1 MGLVTQQRTRP
12 GAGPLLRPFA
22 SLCFVLMCVFAF
34 SEARAQSVP
43 PPLTQY
49 AIDQNGVDVV
59 HGALIVSS
67 PAVSIGQQGLGG
79 LAYQR
84 TFDSSIQDWRD
95 NVTGSIN
102 SSGSSYTVTLMGAAE
117 TFTLSGGVFT
127 STERRGGILTFNSGT
142 NIYTYTTASGAVA
155 LYDKGL
161 AGAKPVQANEGR
173 VTQLTLPSGETLTF
187 TYTTLTDSGTG
198 FLAQRLQSV
207 TNNLGYQL
215 SFEYQSNTADATG
228 IALVEVTAIN
238 NAIDYCSPTA
248 NGCSGFT
255 ETWPT
260 LTFGVSGS
268 VQTVTDALGQET
280 RYTLTSGRITGI
292 RWPTS
297 GSDNVTIAYS
307 SGTNR
312 VQSVTTAAG
321 TWSYSY
327 SDLGVFRTAGVTDP
341 LSHTSFFVSD
351 TATNRVTTFFNAEG
365 GDTEYLYD
373 AYGRLTRITQ
383 PEGNYAEYTYDSRG
397 NITQTTLVAK
407 SGSGLSNVTTSA
419 TFASTCSNVVTCNLP
434 TSTTDGRGNTT
445 DYTYDST
452 HGGVLT
458 VTLPDPDG
466 GGSLVRPQTRY
477 SYTSLYAYYKNSG
490 GTIVAAP
497 SAVYRLTGTSACAT
511 TSSCSGGADETISAL
526 SYGSTGVANNRLPVS
541 MSAGAGNAS
550 LTATTAYGWDVFGN
564 LITVDGPLSGAD
576 DTTRLRYDAVR
587 QQIGVVG
594 PDPDGGG
601 SLQHRALRYTYNGYG
616 LVETL
621 ERGTVESQSDADWA
635 DFAALEQLDISYDA
649 FGRRTRESFV
659 SSSTTHA
666 VTQYAYDA
674 GGRLDC
680 VAVRMNPAVFG
691 SLPSSA
697 CTLGTEGANGPDRIT
712 RYAYDNADRVTQVT
726 SGYATS
732 AAQATLTQ
740 TWSPNGLVASI
751 ADANGNLTT
760 NVYDGFDRLYRIRF
774 PNASGG
780 GSSATDYE
788 QYAYDAAFNVT
799 QDRRRDGSTIGFT
812 YDNLNR
818 ATLMTPST
826 GAAVSFGY
834 DNFSRRTQAAFSGHT
849 LTFGY
854 DQLSRNV
861 SAGGPLGSVSYQYD
875 LAGRRTRVTWPDSFY
890 AQYDYD
896 LTGAATAIRENGAS
910 SGVGVLAVYA
920 YDNLGRRVS
929 ITRGNGVTTAYDYDA
944 ASRLEEL
951 AHQLN
956 GSSADQTLTFTY
968 NAAGQALT
976 RVGANSAYDWPQ
988 PSLGYTNYVPNG
1000 LNQYN
1005 TVAAASVSYDARGN
1019 LTSDGTTT
1027 YGYDLYNR
1035 LTSAGSASFAY
1046 DPAGRLY
1053 QSAGAATTRF
1063 QYDGVDLIAEYNAS
1077 NVLQRRYVHGS
1088 SFDEP
1093 VVWYE
1098 GSGTSDRRW
1107 LVQDQLGSVIAVTD
1121 EDGDAIAINSYDE
1134 YGRPAAA
1141 NQGRFQYTG
1150 QTWLEDASLY
1160 HYKARAYS
1168 PVLGRFMQTDPIL
1181 YAGGIN
1187 LYAYTFADPVNLV
1200 DPSGNIVPLGV
1211 IAAGAV
1217 YGAISGGISGGIS
1230 SNWSWQGVLSGAAL
1244 GGLTG
1249 AATVA
1254 TGGTSFLLTP
1264 VIGGASSLVGDVAG
1278 QLVSSPPG
1286 LELHFERYIVAAV
1299 GGTGAR
1305 GIAWASGGLPRVFLG
1320 RAADNIPR
1328 WRVNL
1333 SEAVVEGS
1341 VAGIFELF
1349 QGDRLRVRVYWVPS
1363 RTGSI
1368 EIGRGT
1374 FTSADGAHTSIEPIY
1389 WGNSPPTTSTNSDP
1403 DQNSVYRRIPRGR

>member
-12 GAGPLLRPFA
+12 KAGWFLRRFA
-22 SLCFVLMCVFAF
+22 SLCFALACMAAF
-34 SEARAQSVP
+34 SDARAQSVP

-49 AIDQNGVDVV
+49 SIDQNGVDVV

-67 PAVSIGQQGLGG
+67 PALTIGQQGLGG

-102 SSGSSYTVTLMGAAE
+102 SSGANYTVTLMGAAE

-173 VTQLTLPSGETLTF
+173 VTQLTLPSGEVLTF
-187 TYTTLTDSGTG
+187 TYTTLTGTG

-228 IALVEVTAIN
+228 ITLVKVTAIN
-238 NAIDYCSPTA
+238 NAIDYCAPTA
-248 NGCSGFT
+248 NGCGGFT
-255 ETWPT
+255 QTWPS

-268 VQTVTDALGQET
+268 VQTVTDALGRET
-280 RYTLTSGRITGI
+280 RYTLTTGRITGI

-297 GSDNVTIAYS
+297 GSDNVTIAYNVS
-307 SGTNR
+307 SM
-312 VQSVTTAAG
+312 VSSVTTAEG
-321 TWSYSY
+321 TTNYYYSTVGGSRVAQATDALAIEVSYI
-327 SDLGVFRTAGVTDP
+327 SDV
-341 LSHTSFFVSD
+341 
-351 TATNRVTTFFNAEG
+351 ATNRVTSVVNGAGFYTN
-365 GDTEYLYD
+365 YQYD
-373 AYGRLTRITQ
+373 GYGRLTRITQ
-383 PEGNYAEYTYDSRG
+383 YEGNYAEYTYDARG

-407 SGSGLSNVTTSA
+407 PGSGLSNITTSA
-419 TFASTCSNVVTCNLP
+419 SFVSTCSNVVTCNLP
-434 TSTTDGRGNTT
+434 TSTTDGRGNVT
-445 DYTYDST
+445 DYTYDAT

-466 GGSLVRPQTRY
+466 AGPLVRPQTRY

-490 GTIVAAP
+490 GAIVAAP
-497 SAVYRLTGTSACAT
+497 SAVYRLTGTSGCAT
-511 TSSCSGGADETISAL
+511 TASCSGGADETVSTL
-526 SYGSTGVANNRLPVS
+526 GYGSTGVANNRLPVT
-541 MSAGAGNAS
+541 MSAGAGNGS

-564 LITVDGPLSGAD
+564 LITVDGPLAGTD
-576 DTTRLRYDAVR
+576 DTTRLRYDAGR
-587 QQIGVVG
+587 QQIGVIG
-594 PDPDGGG
+594 PDPDGGS
-601 SLQHRALRYTYNGYG
+601 SLKHRALRYTYNGYG
-616 LVETL
+616 LVSTL
-621 ERGTVESQSDADWA
+621 ERGTVNSQSDPDWA
-635 DFAALEQLDISYDA
+635 NFASLEQLDIVYDA

-659 SSSTTHA
+659 VASTTYA
-666 VTQYAYDA
+666 VTQYSYAA
-674 GGRLDC
+674 ERLDC

-712 RYAYDNADRVTQVT
+712 RYAYDGADRVTQVT

-740 TWSPNGLVASI
+740 TWTNNGLVGTI

-774 PNASGG
+774 PNSSGG

-788 QYAYDAAFNVT
+788 QYSYDAAFNVT

-812 YDNLNR
+812 YDALNR
-818 ATLMTPST
+818 ATVMTPST
-826 GAAVSFGY
+826 GAAVSFAY
-834 DNFSRRTQAAFSGHT
+834 DNFSRRTQASFSGHT

-854 DQLSRNV
+854 DQLSRNT
-861 SAGGPLGSVSYQYD
+861 SAGGPLGTVSYQYD
-875 LAGRRTRVTWPDSFY
+875 LAGRRTRVTWPDAFY

-896 LTGAATAIRENGAS
+896 LTGAVTHIRENGAG

-929 ITRGNGVTTAYDYDA
+929 VTRGNAVVTTYEYDA

-951 AHQLN
+951 SHDLN
-956 GSSADQTLTFTY
+956 STASDQTLTFTY
-968 NAAGQALT
+968 NAAGQALS
-976 RVGANSAYDWPQ
+976 RAGANSAYNWPQ
-988 PSLGYTNYVPNG
+988 PALGYTNYVPNG

-1019 LTSDGTTT
+1019 LTSDGTTS

-1053 QSAGAATTRF
+1053 QSAGAATARF
-1063 QYDGVDLIAEYNAS
+1063 QYDGVDLIAEYNGS
-1077 NVLQRRYVHGS
+1077 NVLQRRYVHGP

-1098 GSGTSDRRW
+1098 GAGTTDRRW
-1107 LVQDQLGSVIAVTD
+1107 LVQDQLGSVIAVTNAS
-1121 EDGDAIAINSYDE
+1121 GDALAINAYDE

-1150 QTWLEDASLY
+1150 QTWLSEASLY

-1181 YAGGIN
+1181 YAGGMN
-1187 LYAYTFADPVNLV
+1187 LYAYVGSDPVNGIDPTGEIPHLV
-1200 DPSGNIVPLGV
+1200 LIGMGCGVNAVVQYVGERSDDYEGEDPINVGIACVTGALVVANGLMLAPSWALYPVTTTLMGVTSEAVIILSGEQAIRANNAARPLISANPFFFTGSGRTRFM
-1211 IAAGAV
+1211 ISSDEWIDADLDDNG
-1217 YGAISGGISGGIS
+1217 YLTSGGITITARRYWAEAGYGQLRASHALIPAGH
-1230 SNWSWQGVLSGAAL
+1230 GAAVL
-1244 GGLTG
+1244 DWLTRSNERRLRERVNPEL
-1249 AATVA
+1249 VA
-1254 TGGTSFLLTP
+1254 TM
-1264 VIGGASSLVGDVAG
+1264 V
-1278 QLVSSPPG
+1278 
-1286 LELHFERYIVAAV
+1286 R
-1299 GGTGAR
+1299 
-1305 GIAWASGGLPRVFLG
+1305 SG
-1320 RAADNIPR
+1320 
-1328 WRVNL
+1328 
-1333 SEAVVEGS
+1333 
-1341 VAGIFELF
+1341 
-1349 QGDRLRVRVYWVPS
+1349 S
-1363 RTGSI
+1363 R
-1368 EIGRGT
+1368 
-1374 FTSADGAHTSIEPIY
+1374 
-1389 WGNSPPTTSTNSDP
+1389 
-1403 DQNSVYRRIPRGR
+1403 Q